1 MTDFDKL
8 SNAAL
13 HGDLETIRTMV
24 AEGFD
29 LSTTDERGESLLS
42 EVITHIANVY
52 DDTPQKNNYDELSPQ
67 RCEIVK
73 LLLDLGADPN
83 QLEEDG
89 DGALTHPAL
98 TMDTKLIKVLLEA
111 GAKPNIFTAYSENQ
125 TLYDWVDT
133 DYVLYIWDNKFPE
146 EPSADLIADTEGAWL
161 LWLDAMAIK
170 YDKRRPD
177 HLFLLREYGAR
188 SWFELHPENK

>member
-8 SNAAL
+8 VNAAL

-29 LSTTDERGESLLS
+29 LSTTNESGESLLT
-42 EVITHIANVY
+42 EVITNIANVY
-52 DDTPQKNNYDELSPQ
+52 DDTPQKNNYDELSPK

-83 QLEEDG
+83 QLDEDG
-89 DGALTHPAL
+89 YGVLTHPAL

-111 GAKPNIFTAYSENQ
+111 GAKPNIFTAYGENQ
-125 TLYDWVDT
+125 SLYDWAEM
-133 DYVLYIWDNKFPE
+133 DYALHIWDINEFPE
-146 EPSADLIADTEGAWL
+146 EPSTELIADTEDDWL
-161 LWLDAMAIK
+161 LWLDKMAIK
-170 YDKRRPD
+170 YNKRRPD

-188 SWFELHPENK
+188 TSSELSA